1 MIVFSRE
8 RERRRQAIIII
19 VTSHVFLQSID
30 SWYRDSEQSI
40 GDVRSPIRLDLYRPL
55 GHVTSHCRVVYRGF
69 VAESAGCMGPLLEII
84 ARKIAPVADVNGAIR
99 KRGRLPLPL
108 KIRIKR
114 KSLRKS
120 FGRNF
125 NGKDIR
131 ENRNATRSLH
141 LWWGTRYWIRTSVNL
156 VIRLQFYYT
165 KSIGGWIIK
174 LPKWKRYCDF
184 YAIILLWSSSIWE
197 INF

>member
-8 RERRRQAIIII
+8 RERKRQAIIII
-19 VTSHVFLQSID
+19 VTSHVFLRSID

-114 KSLRKS
+114 SRKS
-120 FGRNF
+120 FRRNF

-131 ENRNATRSLH
+131 ENRNATRGLH

-184 YAIILLWSSSIWE
+184 YVTMEFYYGVLVFE
-197 INF
+197 K

>member
-1 MIVFSRE
+1 MKSFLFFSSSSFSFSLRSGMIVFSRE
-8 RERRRQAIIII
+8 RERKRQAIIII
-19 VTSHVFLQSID
+19 VTSHVFLRSID

-114 KSLRKS
+114 SRKS
-120 FGRNF
+120 FRRNF

-131 ENRNATRSLH
+131 ENRNATRGLH

-165 KSIGGWIIK
+165 KSIGGW
-174 LPKWKRYCDF
+174 
-184 YAIILLWSSSIWE
+184 
-197 INF
+197 